1 MACRRRRRDLQGAQ
15 RRNSENPFSRHII
28 SFPNCLYGRQAMPLA
43 LLWFLLALK
52 ARKKPNEPGRA
63 WLLVPK
69 AGLEPAR
76 CCQQRIL
83 SPSRLP
89 FHHTG
94 KLLIY
99 YTPLFQKLQEVFAH
113 FFHFYQKGGRK
124 SPPPFLQTVKN
135 AYFPCVYSSR
145 WTGTPPHIGTC
156 TSPCTSGRRYSSICS
171 VTSLPCGWMQLSGT
185 FFSRFA
191 TSAMSV
197 VP

>member
-1 MACRRRRRDLQGAQ
+1 MYHFIDNITKLYVVKYQRQEKNQRIGARLACRRRRRDLQGAQ

-28 SFPNCLYGRQAMPLA
+28 SFPNCLYGRQTMPLA

-89 FHHTG
+89 FHHFG
-94 KLLIY
+94 N
-99 YTPLFQKLQEVFAH
+99 
-113 FFHFYQKGGRK
+113 FYRK
-124 SPPPFLQTVKN
+124 IISQISELVNCLT
-135 AYFPCVYSSR
+135 
-145 WTGTPPHIGTC
+145 
-156 TSPCTSGRRYSSICS
+156 
-171 VTSLPCGWMQLSGT
+171 
-185 FFSRFA
+185 
-191 TSAMSV
+191 
-197 VP
+197 

>member
-28 SFPNCLYGRQAMPLA
+28 SFPNCLYDRQSNAFGVALVFACFKGKKKTKRAGARLAAGAEGGTCKERSDGTAKTPFRVTLFLFPTVCTTDKAMPLA
-43 LLWFLLALK
+43 LLWFLLVLK

-89 FHHTG
+89 FHHFG
-94 KLLIY
+94 N
-99 YTPLFQKLQEVFAH
+99 
-113 FFHFYQKGGRK
+113 FYRK
-124 SPPPFLQTVKN
+124 IISQISELVNCLT
-135 AYFPCVYSSR
+135 
-145 WTGTPPHIGTC
+145 
-156 TSPCTSGRRYSSICS
+156 
-171 VTSLPCGWMQLSGT
+171 
-185 FFSRFA
+185 
-191 TSAMSV
+191 
-197 VP
+197 